1 MWIAEVARVLRDRL
15 GAASA
20 LVPTRQLPDLL
31 VRLASRTD
39 PSLRM
44 VVAELGN
51 AYRAGAE
58 R

>member
-1 MWIAEVARVLRDRL
+1 VDRRGCARL
-15 GAASA
+15 GSASA
-20 LVPTRQLPDLL
+20 LVPARQLPDLL
-31 VRLASRTD
+31 VRLASRAD